1 MNVYYLT
8 PTYYYMTKVS
18 DIVKP
23 TNVQFQPKRH
33 KLKGYQKNK

>member
-1 MNVYYLT
+1 MKVYYLT
-8 PTYYYMTKVS
+8 PTYYMPKVS

>member
-8 PTYYYMTKVS
+8 PTYYMPKKVS

-23 TNVQFQPKRH
+23 TNVQFHPKRH
-33 KLKGYQKNK
+33 KLKGYQKSK